1 MFCLSVLCC
10 PVVSG
15 QMRGKTGECVLLACH
30 LCVFVR
36 LLFSSSSPSS
46 SYSSTSSSC
55 LVISSLNI
63 SSSWILGA
71 RFRSVSLKGSAYFHS
86 IPFVPVAR
94 HVTGHSR
101 VKWISRY
108 KCVFSQLPPH
118 FLAPHLSP
126 LQLLAFLSARI
137 VCSVFYC
144 CL

>member
-1 MFCLSVLCC
+1 MFCLSVVLSCGLWANERKNWRMC
-10 PVVSG
+10 SSCLPSVCVRPSF
-15 QMRGKTGECVLLACH
+15 VLL
-30 LCVFVR
+30 LL
-36 LLFSSSSPSS
+36 LLFLLLINFILMC
-46 SYSSTSSSC
+46 SC

-137 VCSVFYC
+137 VCSVLF
-144 CL
+144 L